1 VFSTASIWG
10 YNIQDTYCTLIDKNL
25 YDLVYYIKYVSMNK
39 RPTLFEKIVICFSL
53 LLLLVQ
59 EVKAQVLTTKQQD
72 SAYLVNPTQ
81 ERIRKIKKSFAK
93 TFVDF
98 VGNDVSLFG
107 SLVLSKQNINDNGV
121 TAPINYLYNTV
132 NSNTFNTG
140 YSGGFR
146 IDGIYKEK
154 HRYSLSFAVNR
165 ITPGN
170 NYQNK
175 HSLSPFIDDFT
186 HFKAD
191 NNFTTLSIAAHY
203 KKLLPV
209 NAMNKY
215 KFYAV
220 FGPSLDYKISRISSE
235 NLVNGAGNR
244 AIINGD
250 FGVEFDNK
258 GYYVLFAHYKLGVNM
273 TSSSCT
279 CAIKSF

>member
-1 VFSTASIWG
+1 MRATRLFS
-10 YNIQDTYCTLIDKNL
+10 
-25 YDLVYYIKYVSMNK
+25 NK
-39 RPTLFEKIVICFSL
+39 FL
-53 LLLLVQ
+53 LLFSILSIAASSLT
-59 EVKAQVLTTKQQD
+59 AQTLTKKQQD
-72 SAYLVNPTQ
+72 SLYLLNPSQ

-93 TFVDF
+93 TFVNF

-107 SLVLSKQNINDNGV
+107 SLVLSKQNINDNGI

-132 NSNTFNTG
+132 NSNTFNSG

-154 HRYSLSFAVNR
+154 HRYALTFAVNR
-165 ITPGN
+165 IAAGN
-170 NYQNK
+170 YYQNK

-191 NNFTTLSIAAHY
+191 NNFTTLSITAHY

-220 FGPSLDYKISRISSE
+220 FGPSFDYKISRISNE
-235 NLVNGAGNR
+235 QLINGAGNR

-250 FGVEFDNK
+250 LGAEFDNK
-258 GYYVLFAHYKLGVNM
+258 GYYVLYAHYKLGVNM
-273 TSSSCT
+273 TSSSVPVQLNRFEIGMS
-279 CAIKSF
+279 IKAKDLF

>member
-1 VFSTASIWG
+1 MS
-10 YNIQDTYCTLIDKNL
+10 
-25 YDLVYYIKYVSMNK
+25 K
-39 RPTLFEKIVICFSL
+39 RSTLFEKIVICFSL

-59 EVKAQVLTTKQQD
+59 KVNSQTLTKKQQD
-72 SAYLVNPTQ
+72 SAYLVNPSQ

-93 TFVDF
+93 TFVNF

-107 SLVLSKQNINDNGV
+107 SLVLSKQNINDDGV
-121 TAPINYLYNTV
+121 TAPLNYLYNTV
-132 NSNTFNTG
+132 NSNTFNPG

-165 ITPGN
+165 IAAGN
-170 NYQNK
+170 NYKNK
-175 HSLSPFIDDFT
+175 HSVSPFIDDFT

-191 NNFTTLSIAAHY
+191 NNFTTLSVAAHY

-220 FGPSLDYKISRISSE
+220 FGPSFDYKISIFSNE
-235 NLVNGAGNR
+235 NLINRAGR
-244 AIINGD
+244 KAIINGD
-250 FGVEFDNK
+250 FGAEFDNK
-258 GYYVLFAHYKLGVNM
+258 GYYVLFAHYKLGTNLFQSAVPIQLNRFEIGM
-273 TSSSCT
+273 S
-279 CAIKSF
+279 IKAKDLF

>member
-1 VFSTASIWG
+1 
-10 YNIQDTYCTLIDKNL
+10 
-25 YDLVYYIKYVSMNK
+25 MNK
-39 RPTLFEKIVICFSL
+39 RFVLFEKILICFSFL
-53 LLLLVQ
+53 LLLLQ
-59 EVKAQVLTTKQQD
+59 EVNAQTLTKKQQD
-72 SAYLVNPTQ
+72 SAYLVNPSQ

-93 TFVDF
+93 TFVNF

-107 SLVLSKQNINDNGV
+107 ALALSKQNINDNGV

-154 HRYSLSFAVNR
+154 HHYALSFAVNR
-165 ITPGN
+165 ISVGN
-170 NYQNK
+170 NYKNK
-175 HSLSPFIDDFT
+175 YSLSPFIDDFT

-220 FGPSLDYKISRISSE
+220 FGPSFDYKISSIINE

-250 FGVEFDNK
+250 LGAEFDNK
-258 GYYVLFAHYKLGVNM
+258 GYYILYAHYKLGTNLFQSTVPVQLNRFEIGM
-273 TSSSCT
+273 S
-279 CAIKSF
+279 IKAKDLF

>member
-1 VFSTASIWG
+1 MRSTRLFS
-10 YNIQDTYCTLIDKNL
+10 
-25 YDLVYYIKYVSMNK
+25 NK
-39 RPTLFEKIVICFSL
+39 FL
-53 LLLLVQ
+53 LLFSILSIAASSIT
-59 EVKAQVLTTKQQD
+59 AQTLTKKQQD
-72 SAYLVNPTQ
+72 SAYLLNPSQ
-81 ERIRKIKKSFAK
+81 ERIRKIKKSLAK
-93 TFVDF
+93 KFVNF

-107 SLVLSKQNINDNGV
+107 ALALSKQNINDNDV

-132 NSNTFNTG
+132 NSNTFNSG

-154 HRYSLSFAVNR
+154 HRYVFSFAINR
-165 ITPGN
+165 ISVGN
-170 NYQNK
+170 HYKNK
-175 HSLSPFIDDFT
+175 YSLSPFIDDFT

-220 FGPSLDYKISRISSE
+220 FGPSFDYKISSISKE
-235 NLVNGAGNR
+235 NLINGAGNR

-250 FGVEFDNK
+250 LGAEFDNK
-258 GYYVLFAHYKLGVNM
+258 GYYVLYAHYKLGVNM
-273 TSSSCT
+273 TSSSVPVKLNRFEIGMS
-279 CAIKSF
+279 IKAKDLF

>member
-1 VFSTASIWG
+1 MRANRLFS
-10 YNIQDTYCTLIDKNL
+10 
-25 YDLVYYIKYVSMNK
+25 NK
-39 RPTLFEKIVICFSL
+39 FL
-53 LLLLVQ
+53 LLFSIVSIAASSLT
-59 EVKAQVLTTKQQD
+59 AQTLTKKQQD
-72 SAYLVNPTQ
+72 SLYLLNPSQ

-93 TFVDF
+93 SFVNF

-107 SLVLSKQNINDNGV
+107 SLVLSKQNINDNGI

-132 NSNTFNTG
+132 NSNTFNSG

-154 HRYSLSFAVNR
+154 HRYSLTFAVNR
-165 ITPGN
+165 IAAGN
-170 NYQNK
+170 YYQNK

-191 NNFTTLSIAAHY
+191 NNFTTINIAVHY

-220 FGPSLDYKISRISSE
+220 FGPSFDYKISSISNE
-235 NLVNGAGNR
+235 QLINGAGNR

-250 FGVEFDNK
+250 LGAEFDNK
-258 GYYVLFAHYKLGVNM
+258 GYYVLYAHYKLGVNM
-273 TSSSCT
+273 TSSSVPVQLNRFEIGMS
-279 CAIKSF
+279 IKAKDLF

>member
-1 VFSTASIWG
+1 MPANRLLS
-10 YNIQDTYCTLIDKNL
+10 
-25 YDLVYYIKYVSMNK
+25 NK
-39 RPTLFEKIVICFSL
+39 SL
-53 LLLLVQ
+53 LLFSIVSITASSLT
-59 EVKAQVLTTKQQD
+59 AQTLTKKQQD
-72 SAYLVNPTQ
+72 SLYLVNPSQ
-81 ERIRKIKKSFAK
+81 ERIRKIKKSLTK
-93 TFVDF
+93 TFVNF

-132 NSNTFNTG
+132 NNNTFNTG

-165 ITPGN
+165 IAAGN
-170 NYQNK
+170 DYKNK
-175 HSLSPFIDDFT
+175 YSLSPFIDDFT

-191 NNFTTLSIAAHY
+191 NNFTTINIAAHY
-203 KKLLPV
+203 KKLLSV

-220 FGPSLDYKISRISSE
+220 FGPSFDYKISSISSE

-250 FGVEFDNK
+250 LGAEFDNK
-258 GYYVLFAHYKLGVNM
+258 GYYVLYAHYKFGANLFQSTVPVQLNRFEIGM
-273 TSSSCT
+273 S
-279 CAIKSF
+279 IKAKDLF

>member
-1 VFSTASIWG
+1 MS
-10 YNIQDTYCTLIDKNL
+10 
-25 YDLVYYIKYVSMNK
+25 K
-39 RPTLFEKIVICFSL
+39 RSTLFEKIVICFSL

-59 EVKAQVLTTKQQD
+59 KVNSQTLTKKQQD
-72 SAYLVNPTQ
+72 SAYLVNPSQ

-93 TFVDF
+93 TFVNF

-107 SLVLSKQNINDNGV
+107 SLVLSKQNINDDGV
-121 TAPINYLYNTV
+121 TAPLNYLYNTV
-132 NSNTFNTG
+132 NSNTFDPG

-165 ITPGN
+165 IAAGN
-170 NYQNK
+170 YYQNK

-220 FGPSLDYKISRISSE
+220 FGPSFDYKISRISNE
-235 NLVNGAGNR
+235 NLINGAGNR

-250 FGVEFDNK
+250 FGAEFDNK
-258 GYYVLFAHYKLGVNM
+258 GYYVLFAHYKLGTNLFQSTVPVQLNRFEIGM
-273 TSSSCT
+273 S
-279 CAIKSF
+279 IKTKDLF

>member
-1 VFSTASIWG
+1 MRAAR
-10 YNIQDTYCTLIDKNL
+10 LI
-25 YDLVYYIKYVSMNK
+25 SNK
-39 RPTLFEKIVICFSL
+39 FL
-53 LLLLVQ
+53 LLFSIVSIAASSLT
-59 EVKAQVLTTKQQD
+59 AQTLTKKQQD
-72 SAYLVNPTQ
+72 SAYLVNPGQ

-93 TFVDF
+93 TFVNF

-107 SLVLSKQNINDNGV
+107 SLVLSKQNINDNGI
-121 TAPINYLYNTV
+121 TAPLNYLYNTV
-132 NSNTFNTG
+132 NSNTFNPG

-191 NNFTTLSIAAHY
+191 NNFTTLSVAAHY

-220 FGPSLDYKISRISSE
+220 FGSSLDYKISSISSE
-235 NLVNGAGNR
+235 NLINGAGNR

-250 FGVEFDNK
+250 FGAEFDNK
-258 GYYVLFAHYKLGVNM
+258 GYYVLFAHYKLGTNLFQSTVPVQLNRFEIGM
-273 TSSSCT
+273 S
-279 CAIKSF
+279 IKTKDIF